1 MRLVINNGLVID
13 PKNKIF
19 TQLNIAVE
27 NGKVKEISK
36 NILKGDYEI
45 DATGLCVTPG
55 FVDIHMHEDPIV
67 DDKIKLNIFD
77 RMLKMG
83 VTTVIGGNC
92 GIGTNNPKRYFELL
106 NEGNPVNC
114 GLLLP
119 HSILREY
126 IGAKNR
132 YESLELDDIEKMY
145 EYGKK
150 LMKENKFFGVSFGIR
165 YIPGMDFNELINI
178 AKLGEGKVVAA
189 HIRDDAENVYGAM
202 EEFLEIGDYVKTHLQ
217 VSHIGSM
224 AGFGQIDKVFQIID
238 EKRAKGL
245 DVSCDCYP
253 YSAFSTKIGET
264 TFDEGFIERYNT
276 GYESLEV
283 MEGEFKGKRCTEEMF
298 FKIRKEHPETMLVGH
313 LMNSEDIEKALIN
326 PNTVMASDGILGIN
340 GDGHP
345 RAAGSFPRFLAK
357 YVRDKKLMSLYEGI
371 EKITYAPAK
380 LYKINKGGLSIGDDG
395 DITIFSLEELED
407 KATFAENG
415 LSPKGIKYV
424 IINGE
429 IAVKNNEIING
440 KLGTAL
446 K

>member
-1 MRLVINNGLVID
+1 
-13 PKNKIF
+13 
-19 TQLNIAVE
+19 
-27 NGKVKEISK
+27 
-36 NILKGDYEI
+36 
-45 DATGLCVTPG
+45 
-55 FVDIHMHEDPIV
+55 
-67 DDKIKLNIFD
+67 
-77 RMLKMG
+77 
-83 VTTVIGGNC
+83 
-92 GIGTNNPKRYFELL
+92 
-106 NEGNPVNC
+106 
-114 GLLLP
+114 
-119 HSILREY
+119 
-126 IGAKNR
+126 
-132 YESLELDDIEKMY
+132 
-145 EYGKK
+145 
-150 LMKENKFFGVSFGIR
+150 
-165 YIPGMDFNELINI
+165 
-178 AKLGEGKVVAA
+178 
-189 HIRDDAENVYGAM
+189 
-202 EEFLEIGDYVKTHLQ
+202 
-217 VSHIGSM
+217 M

-238 EKRAKGL
+238 EKRAKGI

-298 FKIRKEHPETMLVGH
+298 FKIRKEHPETMMVGH
-313 LMNSEDIEKALIN
+313 LMNSEDIEKALLN
-326 PNTVMASDGILGIN
+326 PNTVVASDGILGIN

-407 KATFAENG
+407 MATFAENG

-429 IAVKNNEIING
+429 IAVKNDEIING

-446 K
+446 R